1 MVEACIYCLGEM
13 AEVVSCTATC
23 LANSNISPTY
33 SGGILFGSV
42 SLSAISFF
50 LTLHFRNNL
59 KRLIGFRLAS
69 ISFLSTAI
77 FTLGLIFNGHFIL
90 KNLPIIIPAIGIGS
104 YSLSYL
110 LSFYLIKISYK
121 PMLFESKTFRK
132 FLARFSKELNIK
144 LPSLYVIISKE
155 PKAFVVDGFK
165 KAIFL
170 SDSIIERL
178 DTNSIK
184 AILLHEMYHL
194 KRGTGVLKNII
205 NSISTLNFK
214 IIPVPIN
221 ELERYEEKEI
231 DRILLS
237 KHGINIRK
245 IKKCLWEDS

>member
-13 AEVVSCTATC
+13 AELVSCTATC

-33 SGGILFGSV
+33 PGSILLGSI

-50 LTLHFRNNL
+50 LAFHFKNNL

-69 ISFLSTAI
+69 IAFLSTAI

-90 KNLPIIIPAIGIGS
+90 RNLPVIIPAVGIGS

-110 LSFYLIKISYK
+110 LSFYLVKISYK
-121 PMLFESKTFRK
+121 PMLFENKTFGK

-144 LPSLYVIISKE
+144 LPSLYVFISKE
-155 PKAFVVDGFK
+155 PKAFAVDGFK

-221 ELERYEEKEI
+221 ELDRYEEEEI
-231 DRILLS
+231 DKILL
-237 KHGINIRK
+237 KNHGIDIDK
-245 IKKCLWEDS
+245 IKLKLWSK